1 VTTTVAPTTKERI
14 LASTAELFRRQGY
27 AGTGLK
33 QIVAEADAPFGSLY
47 HHFPGGKE
55 QLAAEALERSGQS
68 WTGLLDEVLESSRTT
83 AGAMRRWVR
92 MIATQLEATDFAA
105 GCPVATV
112 ALEAAPRSDAISTAA
127 TQVYTAWV
135 ALIRARLED
144 EGVASSRARTAAVAA
159 VAAIEGALVLA
170 KSSRDTT
177 PLRQAETYLRDLLS

>member
-1 VTTTVAPTTKERI
+1 MATTRERMLETTGR
-14 LASTAELFRRQGY
+14 LLQHQGY
-27 AGTGLK
+27 AATGLN
-33 QIVAEADAPFGSLY
+33 QVVTESRAPKGSLY
-47 HHFPGGKE
+47 FHFPGGKE
-55 QLAAEALERSGQS
+55 QLAAEALERSGS
-68 WTGLLDEVLESSRTT
+68 TWAGSLDEVLASARTT

-92 MIATQLEATDFAA
+92 MLATQLEATDFAA

-127 TQVYTAWV
+127 TQVYQSWV

-144 EGVASSRARTAAVAA
+144 EGVAPSRARTAAVAA